1 MLRKPILIGCLILL
15 VCVGPNVALR
25 AESTDAPSYSS
36 PRAGAAT
43 VEDLAKALQD
53 AYRAKNANAVL
64 ALFYLRNVDERTKA
78 SILKSAQDDFQSDV
92 VSVEIVEPPSGAV
105 YQYSRDGITYGVNL
119 PVVKEAKVSFAKT
132 TNGQT
137 FTTYHIGMHAGAYY
151 LVTAAR
157 ISALKP
163 QPEGTTDAATIDF
176 VQKAVMRA
184 LNFAQG
190 DRAGFLAAKDDFT
203 PEGWSSYAK
212 HMNGFL
218 DDRGAPTFSSELRPS
233 GKAAVIGSQN
243 GIVHLSIPGTLKQT
257 HNTSSTTYRIKI
269 DVIAGGQPIKLEKV
283 ETVTCGGALTHPAPC
298 E

>member
-1 MLRKPILIGCLILL
+1 MLRKPILIGCLIVL

-25 AESTDAPSYSS
+25 AQSTDALSYSS

-78 SILKSAQDDFQSDV
+78 SILKSAHDDFQNDV
-92 VSVEIVEPPSGAV
+92 ASVEIVEPPSGGI
-105 YQYSRDGITYGVNL
+105 YQYTRDGITYGVTL
-119 PVVKEAKVSFAKT
+119 PVFKEAKVSFAKT
-132 TNGQT
+132 ANGQT
-137 FTTYHIGMHAGAYY
+137 STTYNVGMHAGAYY
-151 LVTAAR
+151 LVTAAP
-157 ISALKP
+157 ISAPKS
-163 QPEGTTDAATIDF
+163 QPERTNDAATIDF

-203 PEGWSSYAK
+203 PEGWSSYVK

-233 GKAAVIGSQN
+233 GNAAVLGTQN

-257 HNTSSTTYRIKI
+257 QNTSSTTYRIKI
-269 DVIAGGQPIKLEKV
+269 DVIAGGQPIKLEKL
-283 ETVTCGGALTHPAPC
+283 ETVTCGGASTHSAPC

>member
-25 AESTDAPSYSS
+25 AESTYAPFHSS
-36 PRAGAAT
+36 PGAGAAT
-43 VEDLAKALQD
+43 VEDLAKSLRD

-64 ALFYLRNVDERTKA
+64 ALFYLHNVDERTKA
-78 SILKSAQDDFQSDV
+78 SILKSAQDDFQNDIASI
-92 VSVEIVEPPSGAV
+92 EIVEPPSGGV
-105 YQYSRDGITYGVNL
+105 YQYTRDGITYSVNL
-119 PVVKEAKVSFAKT
+119 PVVKEAKVSFAKSA
-132 TNGQT
+132 NGQT
-137 FTTYHIGMHAGAYY
+137 SATYYVGMHAGGYY
-151 LVTAAR
+151 LVTAAP
-157 ISALKP
+157 ISTSKP

-203 PEGWSSYAK
+203 PQGWSSYAK
-212 HMNGFL
+212 HMDGFL